1 MDKDVNALKA
11 TPPSIDR
18 GLTVQILLDALPF
31 FAMLVDAEHTIL
43 QANAAVAKNFGVAQA
58 SLAGRSCL
66 DAIHGLD
73 HPFPGCPLEEAR
85 GSGCSNE
92 SVLFDAEHGTWLKS
106 SVYSTKTSTPEGRR
120 IFVHLAEDVTETQ
133 KVKEELVR
141 NANIQTALNDLLRL
155 SGTNAPIDDLLQQVL
170 ERIITLPWLAVER
183 KGAIFL
189 VDEKSKMLAMH
200 AQTSLHQALLT
211 ACREI
216 PFGWCLC
223 GQAAATRTVQFADC
237 VDERHDVR
245 YDGIKQHGHY
255 CVPLL
260 KGDHVLGVLNV
271 YLVPGHVRN
280 AHEET
285 FLRAAAEVLVGL
297 IEKQRALDT
306 LVETLAR
313 LRKILGGIIDLM
325 ASVVESRDPYTAGHQ
340 RRVSDLA
347 RSIATEMGLAS
358 DVVEGI
364 RTAGLIHDLGKIAI
378 PAEILSKPG
387 RLTALEYQII
397 QTHVSVAYELLKP
410 IQFPWPIADAVAQHH
425 ERLDGSGYPAR
436 LAGDAIGMHGRV
448 LAVADVV
455 ESMASHRPYRPALG
469 MDRALEEI
477 QRGRGTQYDPNAVD
491 ACLRLF
497 REKAYSLRGSINE
510 PSANSG

>member
-11 TPPSIDR
+11 TPPSIDC
-18 GLTVQILLDALPF
+18 GLTVQVVLDALPF
-31 FAMLVDAEHTIL
+31 FALLVDAQHTIL
-43 QANAAVAKNFGVAQA
+43 QANAAFEKNFGVTPA
-58 SLAGRSCL
+58 SLAGKYCPN
-66 DAIHGLD
+66 AIHGLD
-73 HPFPGCPLEEAR
+73 HPFPGCPLEEACS
-85 GSGCSNE
+85 SGCSKE
-92 SVLFDAEHGTWLKS
+92 RVLFDAEHGIWMKS
-106 SVYSTKTSTPEGRR
+106 SVYPTTTSTPEGHR
-120 IFVHLAEDVTETQ
+120 IFVHLSEDVTELQ
-133 KVKEELVR
+133 GAKEELVR

-155 SGTNAPIDDLLQQVL
+155 AVTNAPMDDLLQQVL

-189 VDEKSKMLAMH
+189 VEEESKTLFMR

-211 ACREI
+211 ACHEV
-216 PFGWCLC
+216 PFGRCMC
-223 GQAAATRTVQFADC
+223 GRAAATRTVQFADS

-245 YDGIKQHGHY
+245 YDGIKPHGHY

-260 KGDHVLGVLNV
+260 KDDHVLGVLNV

-280 AHEET
+280 AHEEA

-297 IEKQRALDT
+297 VEKQRAHDT
-306 LVETLAR
+306 LAETLAR
-313 LRKILGGIIDLM
+313 LRKTLGGIIDLM

-347 RSIATEMGLAS
+347 RSIATEMGLAR

-364 RTAGLIHDLGKIAI
+364 RTAGLVHDLGKIAI

-387 RLTALEYQII
+387 RLTALEYQMI

-410 IQFPWPIADAVAQHH
+410 IQFPWPIANAVAQHH
-425 ERLDGSGYPAR
+425 ERLDGSGYPAH
-436 LAGDAIGMHGRV
+436 LAGDAIGVPGRV

-469 MDRALEEI
+469 TDRALEEI
-477 QRGRGTQYDPNAVD
+477 QGGRGTQYDPNAVD

-497 REKAYSLRGSINE
+497 REKAYSLLGSFNE
-510 PSANSG
+510 PSVV

>member
-58 SLAGRSCL
+58 SLAGRSCP

-73 HPFPGCPLEEAR
+73 HPFPGCSLEEAR
-85 GSGCSNE
+85 GSGFSNE
-92 SVLFDAEHGTWLKS
+92 SVSFDAEHGTWLKS
-106 SVYSTKTSTPEGRR
+106 SVYPTTTSTPEGHR
-120 IFVHLAEDVTETQ
+120 IFVQLAEDVTEMQT
-133 KVKEELVR
+133 VKEELVR

-170 ERIITLPWLAVER
+170 DRIISLPWLAVER

-189 VDEKSKMLAMH
+189 VDEKSKTLAMH

-223 GQAAATRTVQFADC
+223 GQAAAARTVQFADC

-260 KGDHVLGVLNV
+260 KGDRVLGILNV
-271 YLVPGHVRN
+271 YLVQGHVRN

-436 LAGDAIGMHGRV
+436 LADDAIGVHGRV

-477 QRGRGTQYDPNAVD
+477 QRGRGTQYDPNVVD

-497 REKAYSLRGSINE
+497 REKAYSLRGSING
-510 PSANSG
+510 PSAV

>member
-1 MDKDVNALKA
+1 MDKDANALKA
-11 TPPSIDR
+11 TPPSIDC

-31 FAMLVDAEHTIL
+31 YVILVDAQHTIL
-43 QANAAVAKNFGVAQA
+43 QVNAAVTKNFGMAPA
-58 SLAGRSCL
+58 SLIGKYCPK
-66 DAIHGLD
+66 AIHGLD
-73 HPFPGCPLEEAR
+73 HAFPGCPLEEAR
-85 GSGCSNE
+85 SSGCSKE
-92 SVLFDAEHGTWLKS
+92 SMLFDAEHGTWLKS
-106 SVYSTKTSTPEGRR
+106 SVHPTATSTPEGHR

-133 KVKEELVR
+133 AVKEELLLNV
-141 NANIQTALNDLLRL
+141 NIQAALNDLLRL

-170 ERIITLPWLAVER
+170 ERIISLPWLAVER

-189 VDEKSKMLAMH
+189 ADEKSGTLSMH

-211 ACREI
+211 ACHEV
-216 PFGWCLC
+216 PYGWCLC
-223 GQAAATRTVQFADC
+223 GRAAATRTIQFADS
-237 VDERHDVR
+237 VDERHDAR
-245 YDGIKQHGHY
+245 YDGIKPHGHY
-255 CVPLL
+255 CIPLL

-271 YLVPGHVRN
+271 YLAPGHVCN
-280 AHEET
+280 AHEES

-297 IEKQRALDT
+297 IEKQRAHDT
-306 LVETLAR
+306 LTETLAR

-325 ASVVESRDPYTAGHQ
+325 ASVVESKDPYTAGHQ

-347 RSIATEMGLAS
+347 RSIATEMGLPS
-358 DVVEGI
+358 EEVEGI

-387 RLTALEYQII
+387 RLTALEYQLI

-410 IQFPWPIADAVAQHH
+410 IQFPWPIANAVAQHH
-425 ERLDGSGYPAR
+425 ERLDGSGYPAQ
-436 LAGDAIGMHGRV
+436 LKGDAIGVPGRV

-510 PSANSG
+510 PSVV